1 MVRKYINMALDPV
14 KSKHITE
21 EIKDFFLKI
30 LDNLGIDYDADY
42 YELDDNGV
50 DASKAME
57 EGIKDNLATRSKKKI
72 DSAFKEFKD
81 NMDNL
86 KSVYEVNKTTNTTKS
101 KSGGGKRKSKR
112 KQSRKSKKRKSKRK
126 KSKKSHKRSKTRR
139 RR

>member
-42 YELDDNGV
+42 YELDDSGV
-50 DASKAME
+50 DASKAIE

-101 KSGGGKRKSKR
+101 KSGGGKRKSK
-112 KQSRKSKKRKSKRK
+112 KRKSKKRKSK
-126 KSKKSHKRSKTRR
+126 KSKTKRR
-139 RR
+139 R